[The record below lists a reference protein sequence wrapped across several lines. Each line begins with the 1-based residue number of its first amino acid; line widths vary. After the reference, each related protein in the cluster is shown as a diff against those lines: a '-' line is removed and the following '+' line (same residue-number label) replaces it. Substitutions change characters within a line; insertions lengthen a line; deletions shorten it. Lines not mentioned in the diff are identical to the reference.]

1 MGIMTIG
8 TMTWRNKSIRQISII
23 RRDVLIAILE
33 NSKKNRRRKR
43 LDTTCTDNK
52 NYILSYN
59 KSTMQWRGAYSKEQV
74 DEDNKNL

>member
-33 NSKKNRRRKR
+33 NSKKN
-43 LDTTCTDNK
+43 T
-52 NYILSYN
+52 
-59 KSTMQWRGAYSKEQV
+59 RGNETEERESHNVHSQ
-74 DEDNKNL
+74 